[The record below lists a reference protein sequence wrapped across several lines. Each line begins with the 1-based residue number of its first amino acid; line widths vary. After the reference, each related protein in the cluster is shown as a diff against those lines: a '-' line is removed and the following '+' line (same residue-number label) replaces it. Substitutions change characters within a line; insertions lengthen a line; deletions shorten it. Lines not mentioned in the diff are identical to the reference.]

1 MTFAGSKF
9 RVFLPAATF
18 AMAAEFLM
26 GLSDSVICG
35 HVVGETGLAAVTVD
49 LNGGGLTLVL
59 RDDGEGFDMTDSDA
73 RLSPP
78 RSRLVSHLLGAPPHR
93 RNPTTTGFNRNVYR
107 L

>member
-1 MTFAGSKF
+1 
-9 RVFLPAATF
+9 
-18 AMAAEFLM
+18 M

-59 RDDGEGFDMTDSDA
+59 RDDGEVFDMTDSDA
-73 RLSPP
+73 RISSL
-78 RSRLVSHLLGAPPHR
+78 RSYLVSNLMGELPHR
-93 RNPTTTGFNRNVYR
+93 RNLTTTGFNRNVYR